1 LKCEIRKGGPPS
13 LLTRCAEELDFGL
26 LEGVNGGKGLRD

>member
-1 LKCEIRKGGPPS
+1 MVRGGKWKAGGGNFGF
-13 LLTRCAEELDFGL
+13 LILNFGL